1 MNNTLLKVKDLK
13 KHYPIKKG
21 ILGGE
26 IGAIKAVDGVSF
38 EVKRGETFSIV
49 GESGCGKTT
58 TGMCLN
64 NLIEPTSGEIYFND
78 KQVSFRQKKDFQE
91 VRKNMQ
97 VIFQDPYSSLNPKHS
112 IQRIISEPL
121 VINKMGTKSEIEDRV
136 QSLIRLVGL
145 DSYHLNRYPH
155 ELSGGQKQ
163 RVGIARALALNP
175 DLIICDEPVSA
186 LDVSIQSQI
195 LNLFEELQEKF
206 NLTYIFISHDL
217 SVVEHIS
224 DRVAVMY
231 LGKIVEQGT
240 REEIFNDPKH
250 PYTQALLSSVPVAK
264 PKSKNNRTRIVL
276 EGDPPSPQ
284 NPPSGCHFHERCPV
298 KIEACKKAYPDMRE
312 VNNLHKVACHLV
324 SENLSITTQ

>member
-1 MNNTLLKVKDLK
+1 MNNTLLKVTDLK
-13 KHYPIKKG
+13 KHFPVSKG
-21 ILGGE
+21 LFGGE
-26 IGAIKAVDGVSF
+26 KGAIKAVDGVSF

-64 NLIEPTSGEIYFND
+64 NLIEPTSGEIYFNG
-78 KQVSFRQKKDFQE
+78 KQVSYHKKKDFKE

-121 VINKMGTKSEIEDRV
+121 VINKMGNKSEIEDRV
-136 QSLIRLVGL
+136 LTLIRLVGL
-145 DSYHLNRYPH
+145 DSYHLDRYPH
-155 ELSGGQKQ
+155 ELSGGQRQ
-163 RVGIARALALNP
+163 RVGIAKALALNP

-231 LGKIVEQGT
+231 LGKVVEQGT
-240 REEIFNDPKH
+240 REDIFNHPQH
-250 PYTQALLSSVPVAK
+250 PYTQALLSSVPIAK
-264 PKSKNNRTRIVL
+264 PKSKNNRKRIVL

-298 KIEACKKAYPDMRE
+298 KVAACAKIYPEMKA
-312 VNNLHKVACHLV
+312 VTNQHQVACHMV
-324 SENLSITTQ
+324 SENLV